1 MLVIMPLITGGILQ
15 KLLSVV
21 GVRLPQGL
29 GGGSSDG
36 GRGVDS
42 ANLEGGVQGLM
53 TLAKMF
59 M

>member
-1 MLVIMPLITGGILQ
+1 MLVILPLITGGVLQ

-21 GVRLPQGL
+21 GIRLPHGL
-29 GGGSSDG
+29 GGGHEK
-36 GRGVDS
+36 GRGADS
-42 ANLEGGVQGLM
+42 SSIEGGVQGLV